1 MDAGVNVKGGKAMR
15 LIYFT
20 SEDLEPELF
29 ARILKP
35 ADARYELERHYLF
48 GGSSLLSISERH
60 NITRNVQTGIGVS
73 SYQENTNMKRGVFD
87 EINRGSLLAIER
99 GWGSWSPAKYLF
111 FINGD
116 GLLQLYSGNHLPAQY
131 PVKRIIERYED
142 MVRKYAVRARPTA
155 MPPRQNTTGKPS
167 LPQAIATTV
176 ASAAAVVREA
186 LRPMTKQQR
195 WQARKYLI
203 GRGER
208 SRYPDAR
215 IAAQR
220 LAQNNV
226 AVEKAKLAQ
235 NIYRTTNP
243 LSATPGV
250 PEGWMD
256 MSNDKDYLNRF
267 GLNPGALFD
276 NQENP
281 NFLARVYA
289 PAKTVFGND
298 MSPTVVFRGSRLP
311 ELPNGKLN
319 AIEKILVDHEVPEI
333 KNIDDWSN
341 NINQAFGQSSEYY
354 SKAVDI
360 GNRLK
365 FSTEN
370 ISISGHSL
378 GGGLASAASVASG
391 KPGWTFNASGLNS
404 RTVER
409 YGGSLIGHENSI
421 NAYRVGGEVL
431 TKLQEINLW
440 SDFQDVHG
448 NIGLFAAKE
457 ELSSRLPDSVGIK
470 HTLEGGIGSANDRHA
485 IQQAIDCIEQEK
497 DDDIATISY
506 RM

>member
-35 ADARYELERHYLF
+35 TDARYELERHYLF

-256 MSNDKDYLNRF
+256 MSNDKDYLNSL
-267 GLNPGALFD
+267 GIKPDMLYDGETHPD
-276 NQENP
+276 
-281 NFLARVYA
+281 FLARVYV
-289 PAKTVFGND
+289 PNKTVFGND
-298 MSPTVVFRGSRLP
+298 MNPTIVFRGSRMP

-319 AIEKILVDHEVPEI
+319 AAKKIIIDNKLPKINNLEDWANNFNQGRGADSDYYKKSVALGKELRKGSEKVD
-333 KNIDDWSN
+333 
-341 NINQAFGQSSEYY
+341 
-354 SKAVDI
+354 
-360 GNRLK
+360 
-365 FSTEN
+365 
-370 ISISGHSL
+370 ISGHSL
-378 GGGLASAASVASG
+378 GGGLASAASIASG
-391 KPGWTFNASGLNS
+391 KPGWTFNAAGLNS
-404 RTVER
+404 GTVEK
-409 YGGSLIGHENSI
+409 YGGSLVGSEDIIS
-421 NAYRVGGEVL
+421 AYRVDGEVL
-431 TKLQEINLW
+431 TKLQEINLKQ
-440 SDFQDVHG
+440 DFIDVNG
-448 NIGLFAAKE
+448 NLALLAVKE
-457 ELSSRLPDSVGIK
+457 KISSGLPDAAGIK
-470 HTLEGGIGSANDRHA
+470 HTLEGGVGSMNDRHS

-497 DDDIATISY
+497 DDDIATISH
-506 RM
+506 RI